1 MNQKMNKNM
10 FFDESIDPVNVSF
23 CKRVGYFFRNSK
35 ESLQKNPTQKKR
47 EESCF
52 AGTVHD
58 VTEFRNLNRKHQ
70 EPLLAAAGRTDFC
83 ERTAS

>member
-1 MNQKMNKNM
+1 M
-10 FFDESIDPVNVSF
+10 FLSARGLGTSF
-23 CKRVGYFFRNSK
+23 ETAKSPCKRT
-35 ESLQKNPTQKKR
+35 PPKKKG
-47 EESCF
+47 EESYF